1 MTKKIL
7 MTPKTKLVPT
17 DTHTLEIRPNFRT
30 GRIVLSARTSWK
42 AFYMA
47 EMTEQ
52 QALALQ
58 AAINDMLIEL
68 EVWKKREPS

>member
-1 MTKKIL
+1 
-7 MTPKTKLVPT
+7 
-17 DTHTLEIRPNFRT
+17 
-30 GRIVLSARTSWK
+30 
-42 AFYMA
+42 MA

-68 EVWKKREPS
+68 EVWKRSGPS

>member
-1 MTKKIL
+1 
-7 MTPKTKLVPT
+7 
-17 DTHTLEIRPNFRT
+17 
-30 GRIVLSARTSWK
+30 
-42 AFYMA
+42 MA

-68 EVWKKREPS
+68 EVWKRRGPS